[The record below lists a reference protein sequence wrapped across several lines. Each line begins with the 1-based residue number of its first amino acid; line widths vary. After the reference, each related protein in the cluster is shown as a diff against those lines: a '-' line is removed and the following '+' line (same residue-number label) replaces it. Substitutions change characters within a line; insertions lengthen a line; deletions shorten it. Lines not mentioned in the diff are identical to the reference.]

1 RQGVDAVALPGGRGA
16 VVEDVA
22 EVAAAALAQH
32 LDAGH
37 EVALVD
43 TALDVR
49 LVLGLPEA
57 RPARTGVELRAR
69 REQDGAAAGAAVG
82 AVVVVVD
89 ELAGEGRLGARLA
102 QHLVLGRRELAAP
115 LLVGLADF
123 RTHRA
128 SVVGSDRREWS
139 R

>member
-1 RQGVDAVALPGGRGA
+1 PGPGPRRRRPRGRGPAGRAGDRGSGPRLAGVGVEVEGQGVDAVALPGGRGA
-16 VVEDVA
+16 VVEDMA

-57 RPARTGVELRAR
+57 RPARTGV
-69 REQDGAAAGAAVG
+69 
-82 AVVVVVD
+82 
-89 ELAGEGRLGARLA
+89 
-102 QHLVLGRRELAAP
+102 
-115 LLVGLADF
+115 
-123 RTHRA
+123 
-128 SVVGSDRREWS
+128 
-139 R
+139 